1 MVPMSYTDEYHPTT
15 SLSAQSSA
23 SLAESSVKRLNSAA
37 SEGKHH
43 TGKLIKF
50 TDVLCLCL
58 CLFVCFFGV
67 IWCY

>member
-23 SLAESSVKRLNSAA
+23 SLAESSVKHLNSAA

-43 TGKLIKF
+43 TGK
-50 TDVLCLCL
+50 
-58 CLFVCFFGV
+58 
-67 IWCY
+67 

>member
-43 TGKLIKF
+43 TGKLMCY
-50 TDVLCLCL
+50 VCVYVY
-58 CLFVCFFGV
+58 LFVFWG
-67 IWCY
+67 

>member
-43 TGKLIKF
+43 TGKLIKC

-58 CLFVCFFGV
+58 CLFVCFLGV
-67 IWCY
+67 I

>member
-23 SLAESSVKRLNSAA
+23 SLAESSVKHLNSAA

-58 CLFVCFFGV
+58 CLIVCFLGV
-67 IWCY
+67 I

>member
-43 TGKLIKF
+43 TGK
-50 TDVLCLCL
+50 
-58 CLFVCFFGV
+58 
-67 IWCY
+67 